1 MIEENLDDFLYDFGV
16 SVTAGAISGLGIL
29 DVNAEVI
36 LDGQV
41 HNFQYA
47 LTCRADLFGGLQY
60 MTAINVNGVAF
71 QVRREPTPID
81 DGAFVIAELQR
92 VTVLQPT
99 AKTVIDLDGG
109 TAPGGYTPSNVPQ
122 LIADYD
128 GGTPTFDILN
138 GNDLDGGE
146 P

>member
-1 MIEENLDDFLYDFGV
+1 MFQENLDDFLADFGV
-16 SVTAGAISGLGIL
+16 SITAGAISGLGIL
-29 DVNAEVI
+29 DVNADVI
-36 LDGQV
+36 LDRQV

-60 MTAINVNGVAF
+60 MAAVNVNGVAF
-71 QVRREPTPID
+71 QVKREPTPID

-99 AKTVIDLDGG
+99 VKTVIDLDGG
-109 TAPGGYTPSNVPQ
+109 TTPGGYTSSNVPQ

-128 GGTPTFDILN
+128 GGTVSADILD
-138 GNDLDGGE
+138 GNDLDGGTA
-146 P
+146 